1 MENTNKTIKSNF
13 FSIQFEEDGSY
24 HLVGAEKLDQKAVFN
39 ALLDLSVKQLSKWL
53 GYDEDTA
60 RAEIAQVMLITK
72 AIKEVNDELHD

>member
-24 HLVGAEKLDQKAVFN
+24 HLVGAERLDQKAVFN
-39 ALLDLSVKQLSKWL
+39 ALLDLSVKQLSNWL

-60 RAEIAQVMLITK
+60 RAEISQIMLVTR